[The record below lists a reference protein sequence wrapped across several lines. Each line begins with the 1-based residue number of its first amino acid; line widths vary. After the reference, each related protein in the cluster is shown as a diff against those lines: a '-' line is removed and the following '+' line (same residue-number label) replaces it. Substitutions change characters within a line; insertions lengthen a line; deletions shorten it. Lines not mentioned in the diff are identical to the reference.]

1 MIKRFLHCQTS
12 LYCDL
17 RRSLMM
23 IQRRSASNVFN
34 VWEIFAKWNFTSIF
48 QMILTPIRWPLWFER
63 IFQPQ
68 NPISDRIFF
77 YLSWAEKKK
86 LITHWTRLN
95 LQTNLKCL
103 HKTNLKNVLVLS
115 SAFIVAEYGGSSHD
129 QTREREKAR
138 DVFSQS
144 FEECAIMT
152 WWWAEK
158 LNWISFLWPN
168 WILSLVLKWS
178 MN

>member
-1 MIKRFLHCQTS
+1 
-12 LYCDL
+12 
-17 RRSLMM
+17 MM

-68 NPISDRIFF
+68 NPISDRILLLPE
-77 YLSWAEKKK
+77 LSREKKINNALNSPQPANQPQVFTQNK
-86 LITHWTRLN
+86 LKKRSRS
-95 LQTNLKCL
+95 LKCI
-103 HKTNLKNVLVLS
+103 HCCGIWWKFTRSN
-115 SAFIVAEYGGSSHD
+115 E
-129 QTREREKAR
+129 REREKAR

-168 WILSLVLKWS
+168 WILSRSQMIHELGCNV
-178 MN
+178 NNG